1 MRTIIPLFALALAV
15 SAPALASELVPVPSF
30 RSVELR
36 GGGNVVLVPGAAQRV
51 MIVEG
56 SSRFTRMRVERDGQ
70 LRIDACNDHCPHHYH
85 LRIEIQSPRVP
96 DLAVSGGGA
105 ITVEGGFRPQSQLSA
120 AVDGGGKID
129 SRALEASA
137 VSAAVN
143 GGGEIS
149 VRPRATLSAAV
160 HGGGAIHYW
169 GNPQVTTAIAGGG
182 HVGPGN

>member
-1 MRTIIPLFALALAV
+1 MRSIIPLFAVALAV
-15 SAPALASELVPVPSF
+15 SAPAVAAELVPVPPF

-36 GGGNVVLVPGAAQRV
+36 GGGNVAVVPGPVQRV
-51 MIVEG
+51 TIVDG
-56 SSRFTRMRVERDGQ
+56 SSRFTRFRVERDGQ
-70 LRIDACNDHCPHHYH
+70 LKIDTCNEQCPQSYH
-85 LRIEIQSPRVP
+85 LRIQIQSPRVP
-96 DLAVSGGGA
+96 DLAISGGGA
-105 ITVEGGFRPQSQLSA
+105 IAVEGGFRPQSELSVA
-120 AVDGGGKID
+120 IDGGGKID
-129 SRALEASA
+129 GRAVDAST

-160 HGGGAIHYW
+160 HGGGAIHYS

>member
-15 SAPALASELVPVPSF
+15 SAPGLATELVPVPYF

-36 GGGNVVLVPGAAQRV
+36 GGGNVVLVPGAAQRLT
-51 MIVEG
+51 ILEG
-56 SSRFTRMRVERDGQ
+56 STRFTRLRVERDGQ
-70 LRIDACNDHCPHHYH
+70 LKIDTCNGPCPQHYR
-85 LRIEIQSPRVP
+85 LRIEIRSPRVP

-105 ITVEGGFRPQSQLSA
+105 IAVEGGFRPQSQLSA

-129 SRALEASA
+129 GRALEASA

-143 GGGEIS
+143 GGGEIA

-169 GNPQVTTAIAGGG
+169 GNPQVTTAIQGGG